1 MHVVGDCSL
10 HNVSRYSHAVSRD
23 RFAGTFCE
31 HTTTLYSVCILL
43 LFQNI
48 AARIAMSRSVIL
60 DPRSIAVIGASD
72 KEGSVGRAITSNIM
86 SSYKGSVYPI
96 SPTRKTVFGKRAYA
110 SVGDVRGPV
119 DLAVIITKN
128 TIVPTVLKECGKK
141 GVKGAVVITAGFK
154 EVDKT
159 GADLE
164 QALVEIAD
172 KYGIKMVGP
181 NCLGVM
187 NLDPKTMMNSTFL
200 KITPKSG
207 GVALVSQSG
216 AICAALAED
225 ASAQGIGFSAIVS
238 MGNKA
243 SMTEIE
249 ILKMLG
255 EHRQTK
261 VIVMY
266 LEDMGDGAE
275 FMRVCKT
282 ITKKH
287 KKPVLVLKSGRSP
300 EGAKAAMSHTGAL
313 MGSDETYDALLR
325 QSGAIRVDTMGE
337 LFDYATAFSKQPLP
351 MRGDLAIVSNAGG
364 PAIISTD
371 ASSRLGIRMAKIDSA
386 RKVIDAVI
394 PPWGSSRNPVDIVGD
409 ANYDR
414 FKDVLDVVLSHKN
427 VGSVITMCTPS
438 ATLDY
443 DGLARVIVGMSKK
456 HKKTMLASLMGLD
469 EGITNRQIL
478 ADGGVP
484 HYPYAEAAIRV
495 LAVMLRFAAWI
506 KEPVGRITPFK
517 ADRARVK
524 KILDAAKLEGRNT
537 LLEEEGLAI
546 LSSYGLPL
554 PKSAA
559 ASSSK
564 DAVAAAKKIGY
575 PVVLKVASPQITH
588 KSDAGGVKVNLKTDA
603 QVRAAY
609 AAIMASAKKYDARAQ
624 IDGVLVVEMIS
635 GGREMIIGSKS
646 EPNVGQAVMLGAGGI
661 YVEVLRDVVFG
672 IAPLSDREARE
683 MISTIKTS
691 RLLDGVR
698 GESASDKAKLAECIE
713 RVSQLVADF
722 GEIKELDINPIVVM
736 PRGHGCRVLDV
747 RIGI

>member
-1 MHVVGDCSL
+1 MS
-10 HNVSRYSHAVSRD
+10 
-23 RFAGTFCE
+23 E
-31 HTTTLYSVCILL
+31 SVFLE
-43 LFQNI
+43 
-48 AARIAMSRSVIL
+48 
-60 DPRSIAVIGASD
+60 PKSIAVIGASD

-86 SSYKGSVYPI
+86 SGYKGVVYPI
-96 SPTRKTVFGKRAYA
+96 SPTRKTVFGKKAYA
-110 SVGDVRGPV
+110 SVSDVRGTV
-119 DLAVIITKN
+119 DLAVIVTKN
-128 TIVPTVLKECGKK
+128 TIVPIVIEECGKK
-141 GVKGAVVITAGFK
+141 GVRGAIIITAGFK
-154 EVDKT
+154 EVDEA
-159 GADLE
+159 GAALE
-164 QALVEIAD
+164 RKIVSIAD
-172 KYGIKMVGP
+172 KYGMKMIGP

-207 GVALVSQSG
+207 NVALVSQSG

-225 ASAQGIGFSAIVS
+225 ASSQGIGFSAIIS

-243 SMTEIE
+243 AISEIE

-255 EHRQTK
+255 EHKQTK

-266 LEDMGDGAE
+266 LEDMGDGDE
-275 FMRVCKT
+275 FMRVCKN
-282 ITKKH
+282 ITKRY

-313 MGSDETYDALLR
+313 MGSDETYNALLR

-351 MRGDLAIVSNAGG
+351 LRGDLAIVSNAGG

-371 ASSRLGIRMAKIDSA
+371 ASSQLGIRIAKIESA
-386 RKVIDAVI
+386 RKSIDKVI

-414 FKDVLDVVLSHKN
+414 FKKVLDVVLAHKN

-443 DGLARVIVGMSKK
+443 DGLAQVIVEMSKK

-484 HYPYAEAAIRV
+484 YYSYAEAAIRT
-495 LAVMLRFAAWI
+495 LSVMLRFAKWT
-506 KEPVGRITPFK
+506 KQPRGRITKFK
-517 ADRARVK
+517 TNKARVK
-524 KILDAAKLEGRNT
+524 KILDGARSEGRT
-537 LLEEEGLAI
+537 SLLEEEGLEI
-546 LSSYGLPL
+546 LKSYGLPL
-554 PKSAA
+554 PKSVAA
-559 ASSSK
+559 KSAK
-564 DAVAAAKKIGY
+564 EAVAAAKKIGY
-575 PVVLKVASPQITH
+575 PVVLKIISPQITH
-588 KSDAGGVKVNLKTDA
+588 KSDAGGVRVNINDDS

-609 AAIMASAKKYDARAQ
+609 TAIVASARKYDSRAK
-624 IDGVLVVEMIS
+624 INGVLVVEMVK
-635 GGREMIIGSKS
+635 GGKEMIIGSKL
-646 EPNVGQAVMLGAGGI
+646 ETNVGQAVMLGAGGI
-661 YVEVLRDVVFG
+661 YVEVLKDVVFG
-672 IAPLSDREARE
+672 IAPLSDRESRE
-683 MISTIKTS
+683 MISTIKTA

-698 GESASDKAKLAECIE
+698 GEPPSDKAKLAECIE

-722 GEIKELDINPIVVM
+722 KEIKELDMNPVM
-736 PRGHGCRVLDV
+736 VMSRGRGCRVLDV